1 MVRAI
6 SNGNNESTSG
16 VSADFTPVAATKML
30 PLLRM
35 IVADLQ
41 SLSRTIELQRER
53 LKEIDRLPQTID
65 QPDYREELSDIR
77 GSLQEEEQKLD
88 ACLRELASL
97 GVEVHLPF
105 DGSIDFP
112 AVINRRAVRL
122 CWLPSDERVE
132 YWHEIGQSSDQRQKI
147 EANLFGGESVN

>member
-77 GSLQEEEQKLD
+77 GSLQEEEQKL
-88 ACLRELASL
+88 R
-97 GVEVHLPF
+97 GVE
-105 DGSIDFP
+105 
-112 AVINRRAVRL
+112 
-122 CWLPSDERVE
+122 
-132 YWHEIGQSSDQRQKI
+132 
-147 EANLFGGESVN
+147 

>member
-41 SLSRTIELQRER
+41 SLSRTI
-53 LKEIDRLPQTID
+53 
-65 QPDYREELSDIR
+65 
-77 GSLQEEEQKLD
+77 
-88 ACLRELASL
+88 
-97 GVEVHLPF
+97 
-105 DGSIDFP
+105 
-112 AVINRRAVRL
+112 
-122 CWLPSDERVE
+122 
-132 YWHEIGQSSDQRQKI
+132 
-147 EANLFGGESVN
+147 